1 MLPVLVVWTGASSST
16 GVIGQVERLSR
27 DGVALAVVHVKGE
40 TVAGGVG
47 AVVHV
52 DQPVVVD
59 VVLREAGDGHTR
71 TGRQLQLAI
80 GQAAGDRV
88 GDTRGRLFAVGVE

>member
-1 MLPVLVVWTGASSST
+1 M
-16 GVIGQVERLSR
+16 
-27 DGVALAVVHVKGE
+27 AVVHVEGE
-40 TVAGGVG
+40 AVAGGVG

-71 TGRQLQLAI
+71 TSRQFQLTV
-80 GQAAGDRV
+80 GQAASDGV
-88 GDTRGRLFAVGVE
+88 GDTRGRLLAVGVEQVRR

>member
-1 MLPVLVVWTGASSST
+1 MLPVLVIWTGASSST
-16 GVIGQVERLSR
+16 GVIGQVERLGR
-27 DGVALAVVHVKGE
+27 DGVALTVVHVEGK

-71 TGRQLQLAI
+71 TGR
-80 GQAAGDRV
+80 
-88 GDTRGRLFAVGVE
+88 